1 MSESNGNKPPPPPP
15 KVANPY
21 AKKISASTS
30 LQIAR
35 STTNNNNNNNRND
48 LNRGG
53 GGGGLQVVDI
63 GASASFSQAFS
74 SVEDTSHFRTE
85 SETYHS
91 SRNGDNAPMMKER
104 SQQRTFDTNAAAAT
118 LEQERLEARDHHVLL
133 QPHVLYVS
141 TKQRGNGVLNF
152 IRNVPFQYSTM
163 VPDYILS
170 SQRCALFLSI
180 KYHNLHPDYIHRRIA
195 ELKTDFKLRILLV
208 LVDVEDNAN
217 ALLQLNKIAVV
228 HSLTLILAWTEEEA
242 ARYLETYKAF
252 DGKDATMIQKKE
264 QTNFVDQVADVLGT
278 IRSVNKTDSAQLLSQ
293 FGSIK
298 AVMAASVDELVLCPG
313 VGEKKVRRMFEAF
326 HKPFSSKRA
335 KQRKEEA
342 EKANDEHVDDDTETA
357 TIPEVTENSSLS
369 TDKRLLDGT
378 TNLSAEIGT
387 GTMPPTV
394 NNHLATN

>member
-1 MSESNGNKPPPPPP
+1 MSESPGNKPLPPPP
-15 KVANPY
+15 KVVNPY
-21 AKKISASTS
+21 AKKTAASKS
-30 LQIAR
+30 LPIAR
-35 STTNNNNNNNRND
+35 STTNNNRKDHNRS
-48 LNRGG
+48 GTT
-53 GGGGLQVVDI
+53 GGLQVVDII

-85 SETYHS
+85 LETYHS
-91 SRNGDNAPMMKER
+91 SRNGDNAPMMMNER
-104 SQQRTFDTNAAAAT
+104 SKQRAFDTNASASAVQ
-118 LEQERLEARDHHVLL
+118 EQERLEARDHHVLL

-141 TKQRGNGVLNF
+141 NKQRGNGVLNF

-180 KYHNLHPDYIHRRIA
+180 KYHNLHPEYIHRRIA

-208 LVDVEDNAN
+208 LIDVEDNAN
-217 ALLQLNKIAVV
+217 TLLQLNKIAVV
-228 HSLTLILAWTEEEA
+228 HSLTLILAWSEEEA

-252 DGKDATMIQKKE
+252 DGKDATMIQKRE

-278 IRSVNKTDSAQLLSQ
+278 LRSVNKTDSAQLLSQ

-298 AVMAASVDELVLCPG
+298 AIMAASVDELVLCPG

-335 KQRKEEA
+335 KERKEKA
-342 EKANDEHVDDDTETA
+342 EGENDDQSDNNAETE
-357 TIPEVTENSSLS
+357 TIPEAAENPTSS
-369 TDKRLLDGT
+369 TDKQLDDT
-378 TNLSAEIGT
+378 TNLNAETHNGT
-387 GTMPPTV
+387 IPPAIK
-394 NNHLATN
+394 L